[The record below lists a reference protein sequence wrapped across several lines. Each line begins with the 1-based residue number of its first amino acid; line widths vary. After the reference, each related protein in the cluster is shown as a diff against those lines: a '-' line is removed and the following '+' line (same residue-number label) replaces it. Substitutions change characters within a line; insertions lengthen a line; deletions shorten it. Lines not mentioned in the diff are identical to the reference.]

1 MSFRGD
7 DQRRYG
13 SVPPV
18 QYAVAGQHHDQ
29 QATQQDMQQGTQQG
43 MQQGTGPFAVG
54 RRPSFNTGDEAGYY
68 TQNHRRAP
76 SLELGDRAGEDELFI
91 ASPVGR
97 GNPPASRYA
106 SASSV
111 MTGYQHQHQDP
122 TPPTPLQSSYN
133 PQTFAPSNS
142 GFQRSQSATL
152 PYHSAQRFSTSSA
165 GSYHTPSPPAT
176 NYTPQAYN
184 PAAYAATNPVTQ
196 RQPTYHGH
204 GYAAHDQGYAVGVGT
219 AGSPSYGHSPS
230 PSQTATFPQP
240 MRSPSFSSGFQQSIP
255 NSPSSFTGSN
265 PLSQTSTYDP
275 SNYHPSTHHSFGSNG
290 VASYPTPTVQT
301 QTPYSVSSHIPV
313 GSNYTASNDHH
324 SYHNRHRSDS
334 QTSPG
339 TSPYMRPQS
348 SSGLQRHPT
357 NAPLPN
363 RPMEDVPEE
372 INSWDEYGRS
382 VAHDEE
388 NRERIAQET
397 IMQDIEAELEGAGY
411 ITQREPSPIDGPA
424 FDEQI
429 QHSRGHS
436 SVSTHSPESRLGRA
450 SSQPRFDDDDDD
462 DDDDDP
468 EGTAG
473 VLAMQQAELDDQRFG
488 GGTFM
493 YSGTGLG
500 PTAPPPASMSGTTT
514 SQSNLTAPLPEE
526 LNHGSESDFGG
537 MDLGMLSG
545 GYAGTLAYG
554 ADIGSPST
562 SSSMQDGPRPLPTP
576 GYYNSLRDT
585 YDNPVA
591 FHNAEMDYG
600 GTGGLQAPEAHR
612 LSFDE
617 GREERVSIHSQHSGT
632 ESPTKD
638 DYQELFYHPG
648 LSNRPLPA
656 LPPGPG
662 SDSSSMLS
670 VHNSVRSQHQHSQF
684 VNADAR
690 YYQADGPDTFYQQA
704 GQQTLH
710 PERSVSLGGHS
721 HTPQVQAPARSRT
734 DAAEERRKTNRH
746 HQITHQGSTFDY
758 DAAPPAGSGAFDSIT
773 LPSGRKKR
781 LVPSKLTSCDFDDC
795 KAPWA
800 LSHIESWIRSMGEG
814 EPDLK
819 EKAIEEA
826 ITNLFVFKIPTINV
840 ADAEALSSQVV
851 SGMLESQVLLPD
863 EEWVKFGDGHISG
876 VLWQLTGSGCYAPK
890 LHDVEISGRCYSYY
904 CTRTLKKVDL
914 EVFSEGVQGADA
926 WHIFFKLTKD
936 AVESK
941 PKKEVERQNILHE
954 IVTGE
959 ENYIK
964 QLDIFRRLYRDD
976 LRTRDPPIIH
986 PDKRDKFLS
995 AVFGMLDTV
1004 VHINKDHLLAQLK
1017 YRQQEQGPWIVGFSD
1032 LFREW
1037 IRKAKSVYTEYAIGY
1052 PRAAYMVRKE
1062 ADRNLLFK
1070 RFLEDK
1076 QKHKLSAKQDWT
1088 HFLITPVQ
1096 RLQRYILLLQS
1107 VEHKMIGDSEEKT
1120 NLQKAILEIQTVTL
1134 ECDAKVAE
1142 TNKRVQ
1148 MMELD
1153 RMLVLRPGFQ
1163 SVLNLDHL
1171 GRVLI
1176 MQGEL
1181 QRMGSKGMRWV
1192 ESHALLFDH
1201 YLILAKVVIPKDGK
1215 GERKYDVSREPIPM
1229 PLLFLES
1236 MNDEPVM
1243 RQKGLTAPLG
1253 RTTAAPVGAQLNKV
1267 VSNGAGRPGLEH
1279 TPTGS
1284 SGASLVPTTSN
1295 DTEGKILYPFKV
1307 KHLGHEVYTLYASSA
1322 RDRLDW
1328 CNSIIEAKTR
1338 HAKALYAQNAEPFRL
1353 RVLADAAFHYDAG
1366 STYVRASG
1374 VPVKGTPLDRAIQD
1388 LEKVLGS
1395 AQGIAAV
1402 CRAQVNCAT
1411 AFSAFGKPVIAIG
1424 TEYGVFISDPSNPRG
1439 WVRSVQVSRV
1449 TQIAVLEEFSVCLI
1463 IADRSLVCYPLDV
1476 IAPVSEFA
1484 APVNDNTRRA
1494 PQRLAKDVTYF
1505 ATARMKD
1512 RILVFYKRK
1521 EGLHTSFKVLEP
1533 IFHKATEKKSRLF
1546 GGRKSTGGSTD
1557 TFRDFDEFYLPTE
1570 CFSLSIFQT
1579 YIAVATS
1586 KGVEMLTLD
1595 KKQPMSI
1602 PDLKA
1607 PAIANIAGRIRDQ
1620 RPLGMFRLNENEF
1633 IVTYEDCA
1641 VYVDKH
1647 GDVSRT
1653 LIMEYTG
1660 KQKKARGATMYGQY
1674 LLLFNEDYV
1683 EVRNAD
1689 NGRLRQIIAGRD
1701 VRVIDFGIRGPTGGN
1716 AVQSQ
1721 QTYGANGQALLAG
1734 DTSKGSVKIAMCHPE
1749 LPGRQVVLEMLLNE
1763 GHSEG

>member
-18 QYAVAGQHHDQ
+18 QYTVAGQQQDQ
-29 QATQQDMQQGTQQG
+29 HGTHQATSASG
-43 MQQGTGPFAVG
+43 VG
-54 RRPSFNTGDEAGYY
+54 RRPSFNTGDDAGYY
-68 TQNHRRAP
+68 TQNHNRTASFTR
-76 SLELGDRAGEDELFI
+76 GEDELFLTG
-91 ASPVGR
+91 PVGR
-97 GNPPASRYA
+97 GGNVPVNRYA
-106 SASSV
+106 STSSA
-111 MTGYQHQHQDP
+111 MAGYQHQYQDP
-122 TPPTPLQSSYN
+122 TPPTPSQSGYN
-133 PQTFAPSNS
+133 PQSFSPSSNS
-142 GFQRSQSATL
+142 AYHRSQASTL

-184 PAAYAATNPVTQ
+184 PAAYAATNSVPQ
-196 RQPTYHGH
+196 RQASHHGY
-204 GYAAHDQGYAVGVGT
+204 GYAAHDQGYAAGVGT

-230 PSQTATFPQP
+230 ASHTSTFSQPV
-240 MRSPSFSSGFQQSIP
+240 RSPSFSSSFQQSFP
-255 NSPSSFTGSN
+255 TSPSSFTGSN
-265 PLSQTSTYDP
+265 PISQTPTYDP
-275 SNYHPSTHHSFGSNG
+275 SNYHSSTQYSSYGSNG
-290 VASYPTPTVQT
+290 VAPYPTSTSQT
-301 QTPYSVSSHIPV
+301 QAPYPNSSHIPV
-313 GSNYTASNDHH
+313 GPNYTASNDQH
-324 SYHNRHRSDS
+324 SYFTRHPSDS
-334 QTSPG
+334 QSSPR
-339 TSPYMRPQS
+339 TSPYMQAQS
-348 SSGLQRHPT
+348 SPGLQRHPT
-357 NAPLPN
+357 NAPLPS

-372 INSWDEYGRS
+372 TTPWDEHGRPLANDD
-382 VAHDEE
+382 VDE
-388 NRERIAQET
+388 ERIAQET
-397 IMQDIEAELEGAGY
+397 IMQDIEAELGGSGY
-411 ITQREPSPIDGPA
+411 HSQRRPSPIGSQA
-424 FDEQI
+424 FDDQT
-429 QHSRGHS
+429 QRLRGYS
-436 SVSTHSPESRLGRA
+436 SASAHSPGSRTSPGRG
-450 SSQPRFDDDDDD
+450 SSRPRFDDDD

-473 VLAMQQAELDDQRFG
+473 LLAMQQAELDDQRFG

-493 YSGTGLG
+493 YSGTDLAPAAPL
-500 PTAPPPASMSGTTT
+500 PTTMAAPTTTIQSNFPAPP
-514 SQSNLTAPLPEE
+514 PEE
-526 LNHGSESDFGG
+526 LNHSSDSDLGG
-537 MDLGMLSG
+537 MDIGMLSG

-554 ADIGSPST
+554 ADIGSPPG
-562 SSSMQDGPRPLPTP
+562 SSSMLDGPRPLPTP
-576 GYYNSLRDT
+576 GYYNSLRES
-585 YDNPVA
+585 YDHAAA
-591 FHNAEMDYG
+591 FNNAGMDYV
-600 GTGGLQAPEAHR
+600 GTGGLQAPDAHR

-617 GREERVSIHSQHSGT
+617 GGEERVSIHSQHSGT
-632 ESPTKD
+632 ESPTRD
-638 DYQELFYHPG
+638 DYQDLFYHPG

-670 VHNSVRSQHQHSQF
+670 VHNSVRSQHQHDHSI
-684 VNADAR
+684 NADAR
-690 YYQADGPDTFYQQA
+690 YYQADGPETFYQHGA
-704 GQQTLH
+704 QQTLH
-710 PERSVSLGGHS
+710 PERSVSLGGRS
-721 HTPQVQAPARSRT
+721 HTPQIQAPARSRT
-734 DAAEERRKTNRH
+734 DAAEERKKMNRN
-746 HQITHQGSTFDY
+746 HQITQQGPAFDY
-758 DAAPPAGSGAFDSIT
+758 DRAPVAASGAFDSIT
-773 LPSGRKKR
+773 LPSGRKR
-781 LVPSKLTSCDFDDC
+781 RFVPSKLTSSDFNDC

-800 LSHIESWIRSMGEG
+800 LSHIETWIRNMGEG

-826 ITNLFVFKIPTINV
+826 VTNLFVYKIPTMNV

-890 LHDVEISGRCYSYY
+890 LHDVEMSGRCYSHY

-914 EVFSEGVQGADA
+914 EVLSEEVQGADA
-926 WHIFFKLTKD
+926 WHTFYKLTKEVVD
-936 AVESK
+936 SK

-976 LRTRDPPIIH
+976 LRTRAPPIIH
-986 PDKRDKFLS
+986 PDKRDKFLT

-1017 YRQQEQGPWIVGFSD
+1017 YRQQEQGPWISGFSD

-1076 QKHKLSAKQDWT
+1076 QKDKLSAKQDWT

-1120 NLQKAILEIQTVTL
+1120 NLAKAIQEIQTVTL

-1192 ESHALLFDH
+1192 DSHALLFDH
-1201 YLILAKVVIPKDGK
+1201 YLILAKVVVPKDGK

-1243 RQKGLTAPLG
+1243 KQKGLTAPLG
-1253 RTTAAPVGAQLNKV
+1253 RATAAPVGAQLNKV
-1267 VSNGAGRPGLEH
+1267 ASNGAGRPGLEH
-1279 TPTGS
+1279 TPAAPGNT
-1284 SGASLVPTTSN
+1284 LVPTTSN

-1353 RVLADAAFHYDAG
+1353 RVLADAAFHYDTG
-1366 STYVRASG
+1366 SVYARASG

-1388 LEKVLGS
+1388 LDKVLGS
-1395 AQGIAAV
+1395 AQGTAAV

-1411 AFSAFGKPVIAIG
+1411 GFSAFGKSVIAIG
-1424 TEYGVFISDPSNPRG
+1424 TDYGVYISDSSNPRG
-1439 WVRSVQVSRV
+1439 WTRSVQISRV

-1463 IADRSLVCYPLDV
+1463 IADKSLISYPLDV

-1505 ATARMKD
+1505 ATARMKE
-1512 RILVFYKRK
+1512 RLLVFYKRK
-1521 EGLHTSFKVLEP
+1521 EGMHTSFKVLEP
-1533 IFHKATEKKSRLF
+1533 ILHKATEKKSRLF
-1546 GGRKSTGGSTD
+1546 GGRKSGGGSTD
-1557 TFRDFDEFYLPTE
+1557 TFRDFDEFYLPTD
-1570 CFSLSIFQT
+1570 CYSLSIFQT

-1602 PDLKA
+1602 PDLKTHG
-1607 PAIANIAGRIRDQ
+1607 IANIAGRIREQ
-1620 RPLGMFRLNENEF
+1620 KPLGMFRLDTNEF

-1647 GDVSRT
+1647 GEVSRT

-1660 KQKKARGATMYGQY
+1660 KQKKAKGATTYKQY

-1683 EVRNAD
+1683 EVRNAG

-1701 VRVIDFGIRGPTGGN
+1701 VRVIDFGLGGPTGGN
-1716 AVQSQ
+1716 AAQSQ
-1721 QTYGANGQALLAG
+1721 QTYGPNGQSLLAG

-1749 LPGRQVVLEMLLNE
+1749 LPGRQIVLELLLNDGHCE
-1763 GHSEG
+1763 G